1 MNIVILDGNAA
12 NPGDLSWEAIAQ
24 LGSLKVYERTAPG
37 QMRSRCAGMQAILTN
52 KARLDA
58 QLIESLP
65 DLQYIGVIATGY
77 NSVDIPAATAQG
89 ITVCNAPGYGRDS
102 VAQHVFALLL
112 ELSNQVG
119 LHADS
124 TAKGEW
130 SSCKDW
136 TYQKAPMMELAGKTM
151 GIVGL
156 GAIGTQVAQ
165 IAQAFGMKVIANNRS
180 NRNIE
185 GVSMV
190 EIEDLFSR
198 SDVVSLNCPLTESN
212 RRFVSTSLL
221 NQMKP
226 TAFLINTA
234 RGLLIDESALAHAL
248 QAGIIA
254 GAGLDVLS
262 EEPPA
267 ATHPLLHTRNCLITP
282 HNAWGTQEARA
293 RLIDIVAANL
303 RGFVEGNPQN
313 VVNAHS

>member
-1 MNIVILDGNAA
+1 MNIVILDGHAA
-12 NPGDLSWEAIAQ
+12 NPGDLSWEAISQ
-24 LGSLKVYERTAPG
+24 LGTLKVYERTAPG
-37 QMRSRCAGMQAILTN
+37 QMRARCAGMQAILTN
-52 KARLDA
+52 KAQLDE

-130 SSCKDW
+130 SSCEDW
-136 TYQKAPMMELAGKTM
+136 TYQIAPMRELAGKTM

-156 GAIGTQVAQ
+156 GAIGTQVAR

-190 EIEDLFSR
+190 GIEDLFSR

-234 RGLLIDESALAHAL
+234 RGPLIDESALAHAL

-267 ATHPLLHTRNCLITP
+267 STHPLLHTRNCLITP

-293 RLIDIVAANL
+293 RLIHIVAANL
-303 RGFVEGNPQN
+303 RGFVEGSPQN